1 MKYLVIENM
10 AIMLCAGIGFASG
23 FRYLIN
29 RRTLYAS
36 MIELGVGC
44 ILLGRLYQCVR
55 LWTGGS
61 LTDCFQVGI
70 LGMMGAFSF
79 FFSSNYGQFDSLVD
93 NGSKAFAKYRLIS
106 WIGPVVVA
114 ALYAL
119 ILFSPAY
126 RAFKISSGL
135 VSVIIVAACYF
146 HLKHVLIPDADYGI
160 VRCLRN
166 YNVLSLCLAAL
177 SMLEL
182 VAMARDIEWLLIASG
197 IGLCAVS
204 LTLVP
209 VMDRGVKTWRT

>member
-1 MKYLVIENM
+1 MKYLVIENV
-10 AIMLCAGIGFASG
+10 AIMLCAGIGFVYG
-23 FRYLIN
+23 FGYLQN

-93 NGSKAFAKYRLIS
+93 NGSKAFAKYRLVS
-106 WIGPVVVA
+106 WIAPAMVA
-114 ALYAL
+114 AMYAL
-119 ILFSPAY
+119 VLSSPAY
-126 RAFKISSGL
+126 PAFKISSGL
-135 VSVIIVAACYF
+135 VSAMIVAACYF

-160 VRCLRN
+160 VRCLRK
-166 YNVLSLCLAAL
+166 YNALSLCLAAM

-204 LTLVP
+204 LALVP
-209 VMDRGVKTWRT
+209 VMDRGVKAWRT

>member
-1 MKYLVIENM
+1 MKFLVIENM
-10 AIMLCAGIGFASG
+10 AIMLCAGIGFFYG
-23 FRYLIN
+23 FRYLQN

-106 WIGPVVVA
+106 WIAPLVVA
-114 ALYAL
+114 AMYAL
-119 ILFSPAY
+119 ILFSPANL
-126 RAFKISSGL
+126 AFKISSGL
-135 VSVIIVAACYF
+135 VSVMIVAACYF

-160 VRCLRN
+160 VR
-166 YNVLSLCLAAL
+166 
-177 SMLEL
+177 
-182 VAMARDIEWLLIASG
+182 
-197 IGLCAVS
+197 
-204 LTLVP
+204 
-209 VMDRGVKTWRT
+209 